1 MRKMFTLG
9 FQMCSSNS
17 ISGMQIGVVKKKGTI
32 LYHKNLLELKSSM
45 NIVYKRCIDVFR
57 E

>member
-17 ISGMQIGVVKKKGTI
+17 ISGMQIGVVKKK
-32 LYHKNLLELKSSM
+32 EEQS
-45 NIVYKRCIDVFR
+45 CIIKFVR
-57 E
+57 IKI

>member
-17 ISGMQIGVVKKKGTI
+17 ISGMQIGVVKKKR
-32 LYHKNLLELKSSM
+32 KKKEEQS
-45 NIVYKRCIDVFR
+45 CIIKFGR
-57 E
+57 IKI